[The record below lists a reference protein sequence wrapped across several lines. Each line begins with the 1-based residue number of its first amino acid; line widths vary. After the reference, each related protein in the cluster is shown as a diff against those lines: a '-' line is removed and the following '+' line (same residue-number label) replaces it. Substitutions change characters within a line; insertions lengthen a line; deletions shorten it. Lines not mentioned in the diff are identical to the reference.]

1 MRARSRTVNFTKLVA
16 GLQRLICLHL
26 GSRGKK

>member
-1 MRARSRTVNFTKLVA
+1 VKSVDLNQHVL

-26 GSRGKK
+26 GSRGYK